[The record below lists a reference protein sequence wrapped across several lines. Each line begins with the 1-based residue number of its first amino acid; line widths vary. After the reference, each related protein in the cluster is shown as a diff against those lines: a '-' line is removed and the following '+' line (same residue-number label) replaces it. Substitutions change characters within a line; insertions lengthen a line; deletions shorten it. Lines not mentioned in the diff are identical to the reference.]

1 MKNKKRV
8 ITIIVFIL
16 IILGVYFLFKNIE
29 IKKVEDEYQD
39 YIPEQEII
47 EESNT
52 QTKIILYFEN
62 KETGELETET
72 QIVDAKTLLNEPYKE
87 MINLLIK
94 GPQSSNLNKLIPD
107 GTILNDI
114 KVENGC
120 ANINFSKEFLNF
132 ESDEK
137 KLKIINSIVNTLTNL
152 KEINSITFSINGEKN
167 GAGELVINSID
178 TDGVKN
184 GFDIE
189 LLREIAQNVSI
200 PLIAS
205 GGAGNMEHFKDVF
218 QVNGVDAGLAA
229 SIFHFKEIEIKN
241 LKKYLHD
248 NNINVRL

>member
-167 GAGELVINSID
+167 EKLSDIYL
-178 TDGVKN
+178 KN
-184 GFDIE
+184 I
-189 LLREIAQNVSI
+189 
-200 PLIAS
+200 
-205 GGAGNMEHFKDVF
+205 
-218 QVNGVDAGLAA
+218 
-229 SIFHFKEIEIKN
+229 
-241 LKKYLHD
+241 
-248 NNINVRL
+248 